1 MNGIKRYIRMFHPI
15 VWTLLAGTIF
25 ARGASFMTMPFLAIY
40 LSQNLDMHPILIGI
54 TIGISPLTGTIGGF
68 IGGHLSDRLG
78 RKPIMIIALF
88 IWSGVFFAF
97 SMASVPVAFILLNAL
112 NGLCRSFFEPT
123 SQALISDLTPRENRM
138 RAFSL
143 RYTAINIGAAIGPLL
158 GAYFA
163 TKSADLTFLITGTMY
178 LLYATMLFLQMNKH
192 LPSSV
197 TGSTNRKNN
206 TMSIKAVFHVIR
218 KDRMLLMLILGTIL
232 VNAGYSQVES
242 NLPQYLKDTFT
253 KGVYLYSILVSL
265 NAIMVIILQM
275 PISHYTE
282 RFKPM
287 HLMVSGAL
295 FMGIGL
301 FGFGFFDAWSGLFV
315 SMGFLTIGEI
325 LIFPSNS
332 LVIDQL
338 AEEGMRGAYFGAS
351 QFRSLG
357 SFFGPIAGGYLLTE
371 IGGPFMFTSISL
383 LVLVSTLFFYKGSSM
398 TISKNATIKA

>member
-1 MNGIKRYIRMFHPI
+1 MNGIKRYMKVFHPI

-40 LSQNLDMHPILIGI
+40 LSRNLDMHPILIGI

-68 IGGHLSDRLG
+68 IGGHLSDRFG
-78 RKPIMIIALF
+78 RKPIMISALF
-88 IWSGVFFAF
+88 VWSGVFYAF
-97 SMASVPVAFILLNAL
+97 SMASVPMAFILLNAL

-123 SQALISDLTPRENRM
+123 SQALIADLTPKENRM
-138 RAFSL
+138 RAYSL

-158 GAYFA
+158 GAFFA

-178 LLYATMLFLQMNKH
+178 LLYAIGLLLQMNKH
-192 LPSSV
+192 LSSTV
-197 TGSTNRKNN
+197 KSAERKDNPA
-206 TMSIKAVFHVIR
+206 SIKAVFQVVR

-242 NLPQYLKDTFT
+242 NLPQYLEDAIP
-253 KGVYLYSILVSL
+253 KGVYLYSILISL

-275 PISHYTE
+275 PISHYAE
-282 RFKPM
+282 KFKPM
-287 HLMVSGAL
+287 HLMVAGAI
-295 FMGIGL
+295 FMGVGL
-301 FGFGFFDAWSGLFV
+301 FSFGYFNAWAGLIV
-315 SMGFLTIGEI
+315 AMGLLTIGEI

-357 SFFGPIAGGYLLTE
+357 HFFGPIAGGYLLTE
-371 IGGPFMFTSISL
+371 IGGPFMFTCIAT
-383 LVLVSTLFFYKGSSM
+383 LVMVSTIFFYKGSSM
-398 TISKNATIKA
+398 KISKANTINV

>member
-1 MNGIKRYIRMFHPI
+1 MNGIKSYMKMFHPI

-40 LSQNLDMHPILIGI
+40 LSRNLDMHPILIGI

-68 IGGHLSDRLG
+68 IGGHLSDRFG
-78 RKPIMIIALF
+78 RKPIMISALF
-88 IWSGVFFAF
+88 VWSGVFYAF
-97 SMASVPVAFILLNAL
+97 SMANVPLAFILLNAL

-123 SQALISDLTPRENRM
+123 SQALIADLTPKEIRM

-163 TKSADLTFLITGTMY
+163 TKSADITFLITGTMY
-178 LLYATMLFLQMNKH
+178 LIYATGLLLQMNKH
-192 LPSSV
+192 LPSSI
-197 TGSTNRKNN
+197 TSAERKDNL
-206 TMSIKAVFHVIR
+206 TSIKAVFQVVR

-242 NLPQYLKDTFT
+242 NLPQYLEDAIP
-253 KGVYLYSILVSL
+253 KGVYLYSILISL

-275 PISHYTE
+275 PISHYAE
-282 RFKPM
+282 KFKPM
-287 HLMVSGAL
+287 HLMVTGAI

-301 FGFGFFDAWSGLFV
+301 FSFGFFNAWAGLIV
-315 SMGFLTIGEI
+315 AMGLLTIGEI

-351 QFRSLG
+351 QFRSIG
-357 SFFGPIAGGYLLTE
+357 HFFGPIAGGYLLTE
-371 IGGPFMFTSISL
+371 IGGPLMFTCISL
-383 LVLVSTLFFYKGSSM
+383 LVLFSTIFFYKGSSL
-398 TISKNATIKA
+398 TISKTTTIKV